1 MFSVRLTVVSPWG
14 IIHVLHSFVRSGK
27 GFKNIINLDLNDS
40 DTFAVRLR
48 WFIELYEGAVGAL
61 SVLVQ
66 FFLALLILET
76 HSMSNMISLPVFI
89 ATYFSSSK
97 AKKPSFIWQSTNY
110 TN

>member
-1 MFSVRLTVVSPWG
+1 M
-14 IIHVLHSFVRSGK
+14 HSFVRSGK